1 MARCVRGDAGG
12 IRRGGRQI
20 GRLNGQ
26 ARGLAPRDASPGGK
40 LQIHRLG
47 ARGIGIGPALH
58 LVAIG
63 GDQKAVFI
71 QLECTIA
78 RVSRATGGIDDK
90 KAIAIDGH
98 VQAIGR
104 GRNHALAE
112 LLGDGRHT
120 HADTGPGAAGA
131 LARAHGAGDHLVKF
145 STRFFKTDGVAVG
158 NVVAADIQAF
168 AGGVQARKAVVETH
182 GATPLSIS

>member
-1 MARCVRGDAGG
+1 MARCVRGDAGR

-26 ARGLAPRDASPGGK
+26 ARGLATRNTSPGRK

-104 GRNHALAE
+104 GRNHALAK

-120 HADTGPGAAGA
+120 HADTGPGTARA

-168 AGGVQARKAVVETH
+168 AGGVQAGKTVMKPH
-182 GATPLSIS
+182 GAAP

>member
-1 MARCVRGDAGG
+1 MARRVRGDAGG

-26 ARGLAPRDASPGGK
+26 ARGLATRDASPGRK

-104 GRNHALAE
+104 GRNHALAK
-112 LLGDGRHT
+112 LLGDGCHT
-120 HADTGPGAAGA
+120 HADTGPGAARA

>member
-1 MARCVRGDAGG
+1 MARRVRGDAGG

-26 ARGLAPRDASPGGK
+26 ARGLATRDASPGRK

-47 ARGIGIGPALH
+47 AGGIGIGPALH
-58 LVAIG
+58 LVAVG
-63 GDQKAVFI
+63 GDQVTVFI
-71 QLECTIA
+71 QLESTIA
-78 RVSRATGGIDDK
+78 RVRRTTGGIDDK

-98 VQAIGR
+98 VQTVG
-104 GRNHALAE
+104 GGGDHPLAE
-112 LLGDGRHT
+112 LLRDSRHT
-120 HADTGPGAAGA
+120 HADTGTGAAGA

-145 STRFFKTDGVAVG
+145 STRSLETDGVAVG

>member
-1 MARCVRGDAGG
+1 M
-12 IRRGGRQI
+12 
-20 GRLNGQ
+20 
-26 ARGLAPRDASPGGK
+26 APRDASPGGK

-104 GRNHALAE
+104 GRNHALAK

-120 HADTGPGAAGA
+120 HADTGPGAARA

-145 STRFFKTDGVAVG
+145 STRFFETDGVAVG

-168 AGGVQARKAVVETH
+168 AGGVQAGKTVMKPH
-182 GATPLSIS
+182 GAAP

>member
-1 MARCVRGDAGG
+1 MARRVRGNADG

-26 ARGLAPRDASPGGK
+26 ARGLATRDASPGRK

-63 GDQKAVFI
+63 GDQVTVFI

-78 RVSRATGGIDDK
+78 RVRRTTGGIDDK

-104 GRNHALAE
+104 GRNHALAK

-120 HADTGPGAAGA
+120 HADTGPGAARA
-131 LARAHGAGDHLVKF
+131 LARAHGAGHHLVKF

-168 AGGVQARKAVVETH
+168 AGSVQARKAVVETH